1 MDISVGVLLIRVAV
15 PPVIERAKSVE
26 SMAPLPPL
34 VLNTLSEKVTAI
46 LLLSDA
52 VVTEAIVGAVLSFK
66 FAELLLCVV
75 SDGLPAAS

>member
-1 MDISVGVLLIRVAV
+1 MGVLLIRVAV
-15 PPVIERAKSVE
+15 PPVIERAKSAE
-26 SMAPLPPL
+26 SSTPEPPL